1 MKTIKLPLPAV
12 KLDYQNC
19 TLVEAKMRR
28 VSGVLSCF
36 MGKGYVKL
44 TFADDYSAKIRN
56 SALLELSRLLG
67 GIALESGKAIA
78 KQSRDCFKGEKTAD
92 IDDDFKVHRR
102 GAVISLGFFLLF
114 EIMRRVSPATFLA
127 TGALR
132 SAAVIIMSKELLK
145 NGIFGAIKERRP
157 NADTLT
163 MTAVMASVIAGK
175 PESSLT
181 LLTLSNCAE
190 MLTTLAARKARSN
203 ISKLVALD
211 VRDVWIV
218 DDNGLERKVP
228 LEEVKEGMTVTVH
241 TGEKI
246 CVDGVVV
253 SGEAAVDQAAI
264 TGESVPAAK
273 KKGDRAYAGTVVS
286 LGELTIL
293 VDKVGDD
300 TSLARIVHM
309 VEDASNRRAPV
320 QNYADSMATALVPVS
335 FLGAVIVYLATR
347 DIQRVL
353 NMLFID
359 FSCGL
364 KLSTATAISAAVSRC
379 AKSGI
384 LVKGGSFIEEAA
396 GIDTI
401 ILDKTGTITRG
412 KPAIVNITTQKDIS
426 ADLVLRLAASA
437 EMHSSHPM
445 AISIL
450 DEVKKRALEIP
461 EHEDTETI
469 VARGIKA
476 HIGKVD
482 GFKGGVVLVGS
493 RTFMTENK
501 IKDMLDV
508 KNTSPTGSF
517 IYISGA
523 GHLLGVL
530 EIDDPVRPDF
540 KRAINRL
547 RYNGVE
553 EINML
558 TGDNKSVAAAI
569 SRDLGLD
576 GYRAEVMPEDKASFV
591 AKAQSVGN
599 VLMVGDGINDAPA
612 LAYADIGVAMGT
624 GCTDTAMESADVTI
638 NSEDP
643 LKLPEFIG
651 IGKQTMKLVHQNFC
665 ATILINTGAM
675 MLGSLGLI
683 TPLWATVVHNA
694 STLGVVLNSARVL
707 IEPKKG
713 RNNAQKEEELN

>member
-713 RNNAQKEEELN
+713 RNNAQREEELN

>member
-1 MKTIKLPLPAV
+1 M
-12 KLDYQNC
+12 
-19 TLVEAKMRR
+19 
-28 VSGVLSCF
+28 
-36 MGKGYVKL
+36 
-44 TFADDYSAKIRN
+44 
-56 SALLELSRLLG
+56 
-67 GIALESGKAIA
+67 
-78 KQSRDCFKGEKTAD
+78 
-92 IDDDFKVHRR
+92 
-102 GAVISLGFFLLF
+102 LF
-114 EIMRRVSPATFLA
+114 EIMRRVSPAAYMSTRL
-127 TGALR
+127 LR
-132 SAAVIIMSKELLK
+132 SAAVFMMSSQLLK
-145 NGIFGAIKERRP
+145 NGVLGALRERRP

-163 MTAVMASVIAGK
+163 VTAVMASVIAGK

-211 VRDVWIV
+211 VRDVWII
-218 DDNGLERKVP
+218 DDNGLERKIP
-228 LEEVKEGMTVTVH
+228 LEQVKEGMVVTVH

-246 CVDGVVV
+246 CVDGEVIA
-253 SGEAAVDQAAI
+253 GEAAVDQAAI

-273 KKGDRAYAGTVVS
+273 KKGDKAYAGTVVS
-286 LGELTIL
+286 LGELTIR
-293 VDKVGDD
+293 VNKVGDD

-364 KLSTATAISAAVSRC
+364 KLSTATAISAAVSRA

-384 LVKGGSFIEEAA
+384 LVKGGSFIEAA
-396 GIDTI
+396 SNIDTV

-412 KPAIVNITTQKDIS
+412 KPAIVNITTAKDVNAELI
-426 ADLVLRLAASA
+426 LKLAASA

-450 DEVKKRALEIP
+450 DEVKKRKLEVP
-461 EHEDTETI
+461 EHEDTQTV
-469 VARGIKA
+469 VARGIRA
-476 HIGKVD
+476 SINAVD
-482 GFKGGVVLVGS
+482 GFEGGEVLVGS
-493 RTFMTENK
+493 LTFMKEQN
-501 IKDMLDV
+501 ISGIFEV
-508 KNTSPTGSF
+508 KKVSPTGSF

-523 GHLLGVL
+523 GKLLGVL
-530 EIDDPVRPDF
+530 EIDDPIRPEF

-547 RYNGVE
+547 RYSGVE

-558 TGDNKSVAAAI
+558 TGDNKDVAAAI
-569 SRDLGLD
+569 ARDLGLD
-576 GYRAEVMPEDKASFV
+576 GYRAEVMPEDKAGFV

-612 LAYADIGVAMGT
+612 LAYADVGVAMGT

-651 IGKQTMKLVHQNFC
+651 IGKRTMQLVHQNFC
-665 ATILINTGAM
+665 ATILINTSAM

-707 IEPKKG
+707 LEPKKG
-713 RNNAQKEEELN
+713 RNTQDAAN

>member
-1 MKTIKLPLPAV
+1 MKTVVLPLPAV
-12 KLDYQNC
+12 KLAYDNC
-19 TLVEAKMRR
+19 SKIEAKLR
-28 VSGVLSCF
+28 SLDGVASAY
-36 MGKGYVKL
+36 MGEGYVKL
-44 TFADDYSAKIRN
+44 SFDNYSAAVRN
-56 SALLELSRLLG
+56 KAVLTLSKFMGSLVLKK
-67 GIALESGKAIA
+67 GKAVATYSKECI
-78 KQSRDCFKGEKTAD
+78 KPEKNSD
-92 IDDDFKVHRR
+92 IDDEFKAHRR
-102 GAVISLGFFLLF
+102 GALISLGCFMLF
-114 EIMRRVSPATFLA
+114 EIMRRVSPAAYMSTRL
-127 TGALR
+127 LR
-132 SAAVIIMSKELLK
+132 SAAVFMMSSQLLK
-145 NGIFGAIKERRP
+145 NGVLGALRERRP

-163 MTAVMASVIAGK
+163 VTAVMASVIASK

-211 VRDVWIV
+211 VRDVWII
-218 DDNGLERKVP
+218 DDNGLERKIP
-228 LEEVKEGMTVTVH
+228 LEQVKEGMVVTVH

-246 CVDGVVV
+246 CVDGEVIA
-253 SGEAAVDQAAI
+253 GEAAVDQAAI

-273 KKGDRAYAGTVVS
+273 KKGDKAYAGTVVS
-286 LGELTIL
+286 LGELTIR
-293 VDKVGDD
+293 VNKVGDD

-364 KLSTATAISAAVSRC
+364 KLSTATAISAAVSRA

-384 LVKGGSFIEEAA
+384 LVKGGSFIEAA
-396 GIDTI
+396 SNIDTV

-412 KPAIVNITTQKDIS
+412 KPAIVNITTAKDVNAELI
-426 ADLVLRLAASA
+426 LKLAASA

-450 DEVKKRALEIP
+450 DEVKKRKLEVP
-461 EHEDTETI
+461 EHEDTQTV
-469 VARGIKA
+469 VARGIRA
-476 HIGKVD
+476 SINAVD
-482 GFKGGVVLVGS
+482 GFEGGEVLVGS
-493 RTFMTENK
+493 LTFMKEQN
-501 IKDMLDV
+501 ISGIFEV
-508 KNTSPTGSF
+508 KKVSPTGSF

-523 GHLLGVL
+523 GKLLGVL
-530 EIDDPVRPDF
+530 EIDDPIRPEF

-547 RYNGVE
+547 RYSGVE

-558 TGDNKSVAAAI
+558 TGDNKDVAAAI
-569 SRDLGLD
+569 ARDLGLD
-576 GYRAEVMPEDKASFV
+576 GYRAEVMPEDKAGFV

-612 LAYADIGVAMGT
+612 LAYADVGVAMGT

-651 IGKQTMKLVHQNFC
+651 IGKRTMQLVHQNFC
-665 ATILINTGAM
+665 ATILINTSAM

-707 IEPKKG
+707 LEPKKG
-713 RNNAQKEEELN
+713 RNTQDAAN

>member
-1 MKTIKLPLPAV
+1 MKTLKLPLPAV
-12 KLDYQNC
+12 KLDYHNC

-44 TFADDYSAKIRN
+44 TFVDDYSAKVRN

-78 KQSRDCFKGEKTAD
+78 KQSKDCFKGEKTAD

-218 DDNGLERKVP
+218 DENGLERKVP

-482 GFKGGVVLVGS
+482 SFKGGVVLVGS

-501 IKDMLDV
+501 VKDMLDV

-713 RNNAQKEEELN
+713 RNNAQREEELN

>member
-1 MKTIKLPLPAV
+1 MKTIKLPLPTV
-12 KLDYQNC
+12 ELEYNNC
-19 TLVEAKMRR
+19 SLIEAKLRN
-28 VSGVLSCF
+28 VEGVISAF

-44 TFADDYSAKIRN
+44 TFDNYSQANRN
-56 SALLELSRLLG
+56 KALLVLSKSLG
-67 GIALESGKAIA
+67 ILAFEKGKSIA
-78 KQSRDCFKGEKTAD
+78 KQSKDCLKSENTEKNAN
-92 IDDDFKVHRR
+92 IEDDFKAHRR
-102 GAVISLGFFLLF
+102 GAIISLGFFVFF
-114 EIMRRVSPATFLA
+114 EIMRRVSPATFLS
-127 TGALR
+127 TRILR
-132 SAAVIIMSKELLK
+132 SAAVILMSTELLK
-145 NGIFGAIKERRP
+145 NGILGAIKERRP

-163 MTAVMASVIAGK
+163 VTAVMASVIAGK

-211 VRDVWIV
+211 VRDVWVI
-218 DDNGLERKVP
+218 DDNGLERKIP

-246 CVDGVVV
+246 CVDGEVID
-253 SGEAAVDQAAI
+253 GEAAVDQAAI
-264 TGESVPAAK
+264 TGESIPASK

-286 LGELTIL
+286 LGELVIR

-309 VEDASNRRAPV
+309 VEDASNRRAPI

-335 FLGAVIVYLATR
+335 FIAAVIVYLATR

-364 KLSTATAISAAVSRC
+364 KLSTATAISAAVSRA

-384 LVKGGSFIEEAA
+384 LVKGGSFIEQAA
-396 GIDTI
+396 GIDTV

-412 KPAIVNITTQKDIS
+412 KPAIVNITTAPNVS

-450 DEVKKRALEIP
+450 DEVKKRKLEIP
-461 EHEDTETI
+461 EHDDTETV
-469 VARGIKA
+469 VARGIRA
-476 HIGKVD
+476 HIGAVD
-482 GFKGGVVLVGS
+482 EFKGGEVLVGS
-493 RTFMTENK
+493 ATFMKEEEVE
-501 IKDMLDV
+501 DLFEV
-508 KNTSPTGSF
+508 KRSSPTGSF

-523 GHLLGVL
+523 KKLLGVL

-547 RYNGVE
+547 RYSGVE

-558 TGDNKSVAAAI
+558 TGDNKDVAAAI
-569 SRDLGLD
+569 AHDLGLD

-591 AKAQSVGN
+591 SKAQSVGN

-683 TPLWATVVHNA
+683 TPVLASAVHNA
-694 STLGVVLNSARVL
+694 STLGVVLNSARIL

-713 RNNAQKEEELN
+713 RNTQESVR

>member
-1 MKTIKLPLPAV
+1 MKTIRIPLPT
-12 KLDYQNC
+12 LDLEYHAC
-19 TLVEAKMRR
+19 AEIEAKLRR
-28 VSGVLSCF
+28 VDGVASAF
-36 MGKGYVKL
+36 IGKGY
-44 TFADDYSAKIRN
+44 AKIAIESDAVKSR
-56 SALLELSRLLG
+56 AILELSRLLG
-67 GIALESGKAIA
+67 ARLLAESKAIA
-78 KQSRDCFKGEKTAD
+78 GNSKDMLTRAPKNAD
-92 IDDDFKVHRR
+92 IDDDFKAHRT
-102 GAVISLGFFLLF
+102 GAIISLGFFLMF
-114 EIMRRVSPATFLA
+114 EVMRRVSPVTFA
-127 TGALR
+127 STTALR
-132 SAAVIIMSKELLK
+132 SAAVLLMSAQLVK
-145 NGIFGAIKERRP
+145 NGLFGAVKERRP

-163 MTAVMASVIAGK
+163 MTAVLASIVAGK

-218 DDNGLERKVP
+218 DDNGIERKVP
-228 LEEVKEGMTVTVH
+228 LEEVKTGMTVTVH

-246 CVDGVVV
+246 CVDGEVI
-253 SGEAAVDQAAI
+253 SGQAAVDQAAI
-264 TGESVPAAK
+264 TGESVPAVK

-286 LGELTIL
+286 LGEITLK

-309 VEDASNRRAPV
+309 VEDANNRRAPV
-320 QNYADSMATALVPVS
+320 QNYADTMAAALVPVS

-347 DIQRVL
+347 DVQRVL

-364 KLSTATAISAAVSRC
+364 KLSTATAISAAVSRA

-384 LVKGGSFIEEAA
+384 LVKGGSFIEEASN
-396 GIDTI
+396 IDTV
-401 ILDKTGTITRG
+401 ILDKTGTITKG
-412 KPAIVNITTQKDIS
+412 KPAIVNITTQKGVS
-426 ADLVLRLAASA
+426 ADLILRLAASA

-450 DEVKKRALEIP
+450 DEVKKRKLEIP
-461 EHEDTETI
+461 EHKDTETV
-469 VARGIKA
+469 VARGIRA
-476 HIGKVD
+476 HMPKVD
-482 GFKGGVVLVGS
+482 SFNGGVVLVGS
-493 RTFMTENK
+493 RTFMSEHK
-501 IKDMLDV
+501 IKDMLEP
-508 KNTSPTGSF
+508 KKTSPTGSF

-523 GHLLGVL
+523 GRLLGVL

-540 KRAINRL
+540 KRAINRM
-547 RYNGVE
+547 RYGGVE
-553 EINML
+553 EICML
-558 TGDNKSVAAAI
+558 TGDNKDVASAI
-569 SRDLGLD
+569 AHDLGLD
-576 GYRAEVMPEDKASFV
+576 DFRAEVMPEDKASFV
-591 AKAQSVGN
+591 AKAQSLGN

-651 IGKQTMKLVHQNFC
+651 IGRQTMKLVHQNFC
-665 ATILINTGAM
+665 VTILVNTGAM
-675 MLGSLGLI
+675 MLGALGLI
-683 TPLWATVVHNA
+683 TPLWASVVHNA

-713 RNNAQKEEELN
+713 RGQVNGPEI